1 MSWWQWHVSA
11 YQCHAC
17 HGLYQTLSQG
27 VMLSCHQHFD
37 SIQSHVCKSA
47 IEYGQQK
54 WTWKV
59 IRSRWERIVLASDS
73 ARANNSPPTH
83 SGKISNRMKLSTKT
97 RRWHLNGNT
106 SRMLTIMAG
115 KLQRRK
121 TMTTQRS
128 ILASPS
134 SRAWLLKGS
143 FILGFV
149 SDVTKQNDIFIC
161 PHQW

>member
-1 MSWWQWHVSA
+1 MWAGDSDTFPHISVTHV
-11 YQCHAC
+11 
-17 HGLYQTLSQG
+17 T
-27 VMLSCHQHFD
+27 D
-37 SIQSHVCKSA
+37 SIKHYLKESCYHVTNTLIRFNRMFA
-47 IEYGQQK
+47 RAQFRGQQK